1 MKLLLTL
8 LGGAKLSKL
17 FMSGGSMIFSV
28 VAYSWIFGW
37 LYSVGFVVLLYAHE
51 MGHYIAARQ
60 KGIPTGL
67 PLFIPFVGAWI
78 ALKKLPHTVGDEA
91 YVGFAGPFIGTLA
104 ALGCYYIA
112 RIYDSNLLL
121 AIAYAGFFLNLF
133 NLIPISPLDGGRI
146 TAIISPRVWLL
157 GVPILF
163 IVFFYIPSPML
174 ILILILALP
183 QLVKAWKYNPKD
195 EQNRI
200 YYSVTLEERVTYTVY
215 YFALLVFLSAM
226 TYKVHNL
233 LEHTVTI

>member
-1 MKLLLTL
+1 
-8 LGGAKLSKL
+8 
-17 FMSGGSMIFSV
+17 MIFSV